1 MTAKKFPRDKTRMER
16 QIDIDRLVDCS
27 HNLSKAVKT
36 VLTLA
41 GECFTVE
48 LSALEKMADTFNDY
62 SVARRQYWLDTVND
76 EFDADHSHI
85 CHYEDSSYG

>member
-1 MTAKKFPRDKTRMER
+1 MTAKKFPRNKSAMER
-16 QIDIDRLVDCS
+16 QIDIDRLLESSDNVA
-27 HNLSKAVKT
+27 KAVKT

-85 CHYEDSSYG
+85 CNYEDSSYG